1 MSPETNE
8 PTTPP
13 PAKPVIPQGYR
24 EGIITAITVM
34 LGFTLGF
41 FRFWGF
47 EAKGQWTYKSF
58 VAASGLTLAL
68 LLQLVALY
76 RSLRLKDDDTIEYR
90 TTVRWFVGSSAV
102 LVATLFVAALEYA
115 GFY

>member
-1 MSPETNE
+1 MHLLIHAQYRSEVSPE
-8 PTTPP
+8 
-13 PAKPVIPQGYR
+13 
-24 EGIITAITVM
+24 
-34 LGFTLGF
+34 
-41 FRFWGF
+41 
-47 EAKGQWTYKSF
+47 
-58 VAASGLTLAL
+58 SGLTLAL